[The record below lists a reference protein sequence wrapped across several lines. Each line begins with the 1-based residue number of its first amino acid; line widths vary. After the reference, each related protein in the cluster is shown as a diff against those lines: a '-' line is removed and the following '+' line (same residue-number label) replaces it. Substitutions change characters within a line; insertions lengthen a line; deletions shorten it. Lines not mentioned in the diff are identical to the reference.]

1 MKRDDIDRL
10 VEDQLRDWEEVRLR
24 TMSLRDVKVKDVTV
38 DGVPWRAQFNPARVV
53 STGAK
58 VDKASIAARPCF
70 LCRDNRPQCQHV
82 HQWGNYEILVNPFP
96 IFPGHLTIASC
107 RHEPQS
113 VNGHVGDMLRLACE
127 LEGYTVF
134 YNGPQCGASAPDH
147 LHFQAVPSE
156 YMPLD
161 RRYPFKR
168 HYFIDSQERVGE
180 ALSELLDSLSAYGD
194 EPMVNIALRAV
205 DSSTIEAVVVPR
217 RAHRPQCYD
226 TVKVSPGAVDVFG
239 TLITVSEAD
248 FDAVDSSLAASVF
261 NDVAFASH
269 ELSVNVGIMS
279 APEIQYELHGPFES
293 DAEGAEFRPLSSD
306 SYFTLKDVTIGVDFH
321 WQRKENQSFLGKLK
335 LKKSGDLTLALNIVP
350 VEDYLTSVIS
360 SEMSADASLELL
372 KAHAVI
378 SRSWVLAQIC
388 HKASASGHV
397 DMLDTPEERVKWYDH
412 DDHVDFDVCA
422 DDHCQRYQ
430 GITRA
435 SNPIV
440 REVIKE
446 TRGEVL
452 MDNDTICDARFS
464 KCCGG
469 VTEKFEN
476 CWEPVP
482 HSYLTAL
489 RDGETPAYPDLTDE
503 REAEQ
508 WIRTS
513 PEAFCNTTD
522 KEVLS
527 QVLNNYDQETTDF
540 YRWKVEYTQEE
551 LSGLIHRKTGMDFG
565 PIIDLVPLER
575 GSSGRITKLKIVGVR
590 RSFTIGKE
598 LEIRRTLSETHLYSS
613 AFIVDKKDI
622 RLDIPSRFILTGAG
636 WGHGVGLCQI
646 GAAVMGAKGYSYR
659 KILTHYFPGASIE
672 KRY

>member
-1 MKRDDIDRL
+1 MKRDAIDRL

-38 DGVPWRAQFNPARVV
+38 DCVPWRAQFNPARVV

-168 HYFIDSQERVGE
+168 HYFIDSHERVGE
-180 ALSELLDSLSAYGD
+180 ALSELLYSLSAYGD

-248 FDAVDSSLAASVF
+248 FDAVDSSLAASIF

-279 APEIQYELHGPFES
+279 APEIQYELHGSFES

-435 SNPIV
+435 SRAQV
-440 REVIKE
+440 RSAILS
-446 TRGEVL
+446 TWGEVL
-452 MDNDTICDARFS
+452 MYGDELCDARFS

-469 VTEKFEN
+469 AFEEFQY
-476 CWEPVP
+476 CWEPRR
-482 HSYLTAL
+482 HDYLVAA
-489 RDGETPAYPDLTDE
+489 RDAVDGAPLPDLTVE
-503 REAEQ
+503 ANARE
-508 WIRTS
+508 WILGR
-513 PEAFCNTTD
+513 PDAFCSD
-522 KEVLS
+522 VDESILA
-527 QVLNNYDQETTDF
+527 QVLNNYDRETVDF
-540 YRWKVEYTQEE
+540 YRWIVDYDVDE
-551 LSGLIHRKTGMDFG
+551 LSEIVRERSGIDFG
-565 PIIDLVPLER
+565 EIRDLVPLAR
-575 GSSGRITKLKIVGVR
+575 GTSGRIYRLKIVGSKRTMIV
-590 RSFTIGKE
+590 GKE
-598 LEIRRTLSETHLYSS
+598 LEIRKWLSRSHLYSS
-613 AFIVDKKDI
+613 AFMVERTLHGF
-622 RLDIPSRFILTGAG
+622 RLHGAG

-646 GAAVMGAKGYSYR
+646 GAAVMGERGFNYR
-659 KILTHYFPGASIE
+659 QILSHYFKDAEIRSI
-672 KRY
+672 Y

>member
-156 YMPLD
+156 YMSLD

-261 NDVAFASH
+261 NDVAFVSH

-279 APEIQYELHGPFES
+279 APEIQYELHGSFES

-435 SNPIV
+435 SRAKV
-440 REVIKE
+440 RSAILS
-446 TRGEVL
+446 TWGEVL
-452 MDNDTICDARFS
+452 MYGDELCDARFS

-469 VTEKFEN
+469 AFEEFQY
-476 CWEPVP
+476 CWEPRR
-482 HSYLTAL
+482 HDYLVAA
-489 RDGETPAYPDLTDE
+489 RDAVDGAPLPDLTVE
-503 REAEQ
+503 ANARE
-508 WIRTS
+508 WILGR
-513 PEAFCNTTD
+513 PDAFCAD
-522 KEVLS
+522 VDDSILA
-527 QVLNNYDQETTDF
+527 QVLNNYDRETVDF
-540 YRWKVEYTQEE
+540 YRWIVDYDVDE
-551 LSGLIHRKTGMDFG
+551 LSEIVRERSGIDFG
-565 PIIDLVPLER
+565 EIRDLVPLAR
-575 GSSGRITKLKIVGVR
+575 GTSGRIYRLKIVGSKRTMIV
-590 RSFTIGKE
+590 GKE
-598 LEIRRTLSETHLYSS
+598 LEIRKWLSRSHLYSS
-613 AFIVDKKDI
+613 AFMVERTLHGF
-622 RLDIPSRFILTGAG
+622 RLHGAG

-646 GAAVMGAKGYSYR
+646 GAAVMGERGFNYR
-659 KILTHYFPGASIE
+659 QILSHYFKDAEIRSI
-672 KRY
+672 Y